1 LCSPSLRFV
10 LSASLQG
17 WANPLGLTLATP
29 DLAGQAG
36 VALRN
41 PKSIFRKEQNFMTIN
56 RITLAGFTG
65 KDARSS
71 STQNGRSMT
80 KLSVA
85 TTKRYKDAH
94 EQWQEKTQWH
104 TCIAYGPAADYAAR
118 IQTGDHVF
126 LEGELIYREYERT
139 VETDGGP
146 IKVQWPVTEIVVD
159 SISVINRKEKQERR
173 GAA

>member
-1 LCSPSLRFV
+1 
-10 LSASLQG
+10 
-17 WANPLGLTLATP
+17 
-29 DLAGQAG
+29 
-36 VALRN
+36 
-41 PKSIFRKEQNFMTIN
+41 MTIN

-85 TTKRYKDAH
+85 TTKRYKDAR
-94 EQWQEKTQWH
+94 EQWQEETQWH
-104 TCIAYGPAADYAAR
+104 TCVAYGPAADYAAR

-139 VETDGGP
+139 VETDSGP

-159 SISVINRKEKQERR
+159 SISVIDRKEKQERR